1 MVCVPLIL
9 SLSKYENG
17 FLTFPDM
24 SVDPKAWQTLTRGVV
39 EILSEEELKAKL
51 AKGKPLNIKLGVDP
65 TAPDIH
71 LGFTVVMRKLRQFQ
85 DLGHRVILIVG
96 DYTATVGDPSG
107 RNKTRPI
114 LSHEEVLRN
123 AETYKQQ
130 FFKIVDAAKTTVV
143 YNGDWFSKMTFTEV
157 TRLLA
162 QITVAQMLEREDFKN
177 RYEGGQPIS
186 LHEFLYPLMQ
196 GYDSVVIDADVELGG
211 TDQKFNVLR
220 GRELQRAM
228 NKEPQVGMF
237 LPILLGTDG
246 REKMSKSLGNTIGV
260 NEPPQAIYHKLYS
273 LPDSL
278 IESYFQLLTDISME
292 DVRSRLTD
300 VTAGKSN
307 PNALKDELARNIVTQ
322 YHGAEAAEKAAQEE
336 KSIHAGESLPE
347 DMAVIEVESGEHWI
361 PALMTQAGLV
371 KSNGEGRRLI
381 ENGGVSFDGEKI
393 LDAKAKVMVSGEHVL
408 RAGKRSFVKIQAL
421 KTSPR

>member
-1 MVCVPLIL
+1 MPI
-9 SLSKYENG
+9 
-17 FLTFPDM
+17 
-24 SVDPKAWQTLTRGVV
+24 DPKAWQILTRGVV
-39 EILSEEELKAKL
+39 EIISEEELKAKL
-51 AKGKPLNIKLGVDP
+51 ARGKPLNIKLGVDP

-114 LSHEEVLRN
+114 LSHEEAMAN
-123 AETYKQQ
+123 AGTYQQQ
-130 FFKIVDAAKTTVV
+130 FFKIVDKSKTTVA
-143 YNGDWFSKMTFTEV
+143 YNGEWFSRMTFTEV
-157 TRLLA
+157 TRLLSE
-162 QITVAQMLEREDFKN
+162 ITVAQMLEREDFKN
-177 RYEGGQPIS
+177 RHDNHLPIS

-196 GYDSVVIDADVELGG
+196 GYDSVKIDADVELGG

-228 NKEPQVGMF
+228 GKESQVGMF

-260 NEPPQAIYHKLYS
+260 NEPPQAMYHKLFV

-278 IESYFQLLTDISME
+278 MESYFQLLTDIPME
-292 DVRSRLTD
+292 NVKARLADVS
-300 VTAGKSN
+300 VGKLG
-307 PNALKDELARNIVTQ
+307 PNALKDELARNIVAQ
-322 YHGAEAAEKAAQEE
+322 YHGADAAAKAAREE
-336 KSIHAGESLPE
+336 RSIHAGESLPE
-347 DMAVIEVESGEHWI
+347 DMPALQVKTGEHWI
-361 PALMTQAGLV
+361 PELLVMAALV

-393 LDAKAKVMVSGEHVL
+393 ADARAKVRVSGEHVL
-408 RAGKRSFVKIQAL
+408 RAGKRGFVKIIAA
-421 KTSPR
+421 

>member
-1 MVCVPLIL
+1 
-9 SLSKYENG
+9 
-17 FLTFPDM
+17 M
-24 SVDPKAWQTLTRGVV
+24 SIDPKAWQTLTRGVT
-39 EILSEEELKAKL
+39 EIISEDELKAKL

-107 RNKTRPI
+107 KNKTRPI
-114 LSHEEVLRN
+114 LSHADVLAN

-130 FFKIVDAAKTTVV
+130 FFKIVDPARTEVV

-157 TRLLA
+157 TRLMS
-162 QITVAQMLEREDFKN
+162 QITVAQMLEREDFRN

-186 LHEFLYPLMQ
+186 LHEFLYPMMQ

-220 GRELQRAM
+220 GRELQRAAG
-228 NKEPQVGMF
+228 KEAQVGMF

-260 NEPPQAIYHKLYS
+260 NDTPQDMFHKLFTI
-273 LPDSL
+273 PDAL
-278 IESYFQLLTDISME
+278 VESYFQLLTDVPLGE
-292 DVRSRLTD
+292 VADKLAQVA
-300 VTAGKSN
+300 VGAVH
-307 PNALKDELARNIVTQ
+307 PNALKEELAQNIVAQ
-322 YHGAEAAEKAAQEE
+322 YHGVEAAERAAQEE
-336 KSIHAGESLPE
+336 KRIHSGQALPADIPTFNAAPGEQWL
-347 DMAVIEVESGEHWI
+347 
-361 PALMTQAGLV
+361 PALLVLAGLA
-371 KSNGEGRRLI
+371 KSNGEARRLI
-381 ENGGVSFDGEKI
+381 ESGGVAFDDVKI
-393 LDAKAKVMVSGEHVL
+393 TDPKANVQVGSEHLL
-408 RAGKRSFVKIQAL
+408 RAGKRNFARIIADI
-421 KTSPR
+421 